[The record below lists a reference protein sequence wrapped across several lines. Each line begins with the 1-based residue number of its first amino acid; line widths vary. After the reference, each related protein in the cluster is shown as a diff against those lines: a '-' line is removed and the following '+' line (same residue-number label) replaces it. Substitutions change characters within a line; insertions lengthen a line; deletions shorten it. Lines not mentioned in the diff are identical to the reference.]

1 MPNHF
6 DERRAVRQPP
16 AGSLLTKISEWCRSL
31 GLLGWASLAVL
42 LALTLGILFLWQRTE
57 WQSALSA
64 VIAGLGATLGSA
76 VALLEGR
83 QVRAR
88 LLLVLAGGIF
98 TAWFA
103 YYSTSDLAEQLRT
116 KSERLDFLR
125 ADLLDY
131 LKPLPAPEI
140 QPVLK
145 AAGEKLR
152 TRFNEVI
159 ARKPPF
165 NRSDFDASR
174 DLIELI
180 SKLDDNNG
188 HVHYFLG
195 EIDRGLGDVA
205 GGDQQFYAYL
215 AAEHGRTRQGALGY
229 PPCDTPEGYCRE
241 RTAWIFH
248 LLANDFYKDGLKL
261 EEANNPDAPARFA
274 TALLHACSAIKLFPP
289 NGFNSPSQGIS
300 TRTLETLLLQKL
312 GSKAKPC
319 PSPET
324 P

>member
-1 MPNHF
+1 MSDHP
-6 DERRAVRQPP
+6 DERHATRQ
-16 AGSLLTKISEWCRSL
+16 ASTGALLRGIQEWGRSL
-31 GLLGWASLAVL
+31 GVLGWGSLVILLVL
-42 LALTLGILFLWQRTE
+42 TFGILFLWQRTE

-83 QVRAR
+83 QTKAR

-116 KSERLDFLR
+116 KSERLDFFR

-131 LKPLPAPEI
+131 LKPLPVPEI

-145 AAGEKLR
+145 EAGEKLR
-152 TRFNEVI
+152 TRFNEEI
-159 ARKPPF
+159 ARKLPF
-165 NRSDFDASR
+165 SRSDFDASR

-188 HVHYFLG
+188 HVHYFLRK
-195 EIDRGLGDVA
+195 IDRGLGDVA

-215 AAEHGRTRQGALGY
+215 TAEHGRTRQGALGY

-248 LLANDFYKDGLKL
+248 VLANDFYEDGIRL
-261 EEANNPDAPARFA
+261 EQANNPDASARFS
-274 TALLHACSAIKLFPP
+274 TALLHTCSAIKLYPP
-289 NGFNSPSQGIS
+289 NGFNSPTQGIS
-300 TRTLETLLLQKL
+300 TRTK
-312 GSKAKPC
+312 
-319 PSPET
+319 
-324 P
+324 